1 MDIGIN
7 LVYSYLQNVQGCQL
21 ISPKV
26 FVNESFPPLD
36 LVAVDKAGEK
46 VFLADVV
53 IEFGET
59 LPRLYDDPDSALEN
73 KIRSAI
79 KFAKET
85 FPTMRIIYTL
95 WSPKVRKPVVER
107 LRGLRDKLTGEG
119 LEFDPV
125 VNEDFGECV
134 RELLKSA
141 FTDTG
146 APREPAYRL
155 LQILE
160 HGHVRVGSGAADGA
174 RPNRPDK
181 PNRRGFPCQFTV
193 LDWTPHLE
201 SYSPRARDLPACK
214 LKIDTLKWE
223 RAKDFKEI
231 NCPFSQNQRECNLF
245 QAKRN

>member
-1 MDIGIN
+1 MDIGVN
-7 LVYSYLQNVQGCQL
+7 LVFSYFQSVQRCSL
-21 ISPKV
+21 VSPSV
-26 FVNESFPPLD
+26 FVNDAHPPLD
-36 LVAVDKAGEK
+36 LVAVDKDGEK
-46 VFLADVV
+46 VFLVDIA

-59 LPRLYDDPDSALEN
+59 LPRIYEDADGGLED
-73 KIRSAI
+73 KVRAAV
-79 KFAKET
+79 KFAKEI
-85 FPTMRIIYTL
+85 FPTMRIIYTF
-95 WSPKVRKPVVER
+95 WSPKVRRPTAER
-107 LRGLRDKLTGEG
+107 LRALKDKLSPDGV
-119 LEFDPV
+119 EFDPV
-125 VNEDFGECV
+125 VNDEFALCV
-134 RELLKSA
+134 RELLKNA

-160 HGHVRVGSGAADGA
+160 HGHVRMGGGTTDTA
-174 RPNRPDK
+174 RTNRPDK